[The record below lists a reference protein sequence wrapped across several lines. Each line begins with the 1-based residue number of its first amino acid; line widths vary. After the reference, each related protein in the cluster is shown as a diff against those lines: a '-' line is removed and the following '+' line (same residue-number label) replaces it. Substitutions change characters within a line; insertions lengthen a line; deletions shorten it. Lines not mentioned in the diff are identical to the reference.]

1 MFCDTSAINEMN
13 PGMAGFLVAKKRMV
27 ELNGGMQQGIVY
39 LLGAGPGDPGLIT
52 VRGRELLGMAEVLV
66 YDALSS
72 AEMLNWVPV
81 ACERI
86 FVGKRASRH
95 ALPQE
100 EINALLVRLGR
111 AGKKVVRLK
120 GGDPYVF
127 GRGGEEADAL
137 HEAGIPFEVVP
148 GVTSAIAGPA
158 YAGIPVTHRGYCTQ
172 FTVFTGH
179 EGENKEASSL
189 NLKGIAEAQGTKVML
204 MGMQKLADVCE
215 ALIGYGQEPSV
226 PAAAVQWATTGIQ
239 RTVTG
244 TVKTLPARVQKA
256 GVGAPAVVVIGDVV
270 KERESLNWFEK
281 LPLFGKRIVVTRTR
295 AQAGEL
301 SARLRRLGAEVLEM
315 PVIRIAPPSNRREFA
330 ESVVHAHTYD
340 WLVFSSPNGVERFFQ
355 AFFAVYRDIRS
366 IGGAR
371 IAAIGPGTE
380 AKRREYG
387 LAVDIMPK
395 KFVAE
400 GLVKAFRDAREEIG
414 TIEHSTFLWVRGEEA
429 RRVIYDGLNALG
441 AIVDECIAY
450 KTEAETEDVAGA
462 QAAFRECGA
471 DIVTF
476 TSSSTAENFFK
487 LGLPWPE
494 GCRAASIGPVTTATL
509 KELGH
514 TPSITAKTHDING
527 LVEAIVCFFT
537 GAVIAKAVVFSSGKL
552 AARKTAV
559 QNGSGVKT
567 L

>member
-1 MFCDTSAINEMN
+1 MFCDNLAINEMN

-52 VRGRELLGMAEVLV
+52 VRGRELVGMAEVLV

-72 AEMLNWVPV
+72 AEMLNWAPA

-179 EGENKEASSL
+179 EGENKKASSL
-189 NLKGIAEAQGTKVML
+189 DLRGIAEAQGTKIML
-204 MGMQKLADVCE
+204 MGMRKLADVCE

-256 GVGAPAVVVIGDVV
+256 GLGAPAVVVIGDVV

-301 SARLRRLGAEVLEM
+301 CARLRRLGAEVLEM
-315 PVIRIAPPSNRREFA
+315 PVIRIAPPSNRRELA

-380 AKRREYG
+380 AKLREYG
-387 LAVDIMPK
+387 LAVDVMPK

-450 KTEAETEDVAGA
+450 KTEAETEDVAGV

-514 TPSITAKTHDING
+514 APSITAKTHDING
-527 LVEAIVCFFT
+527 LVEAIV
-537 GAVIAKAVVFSSGKL
+537 KAAGK
-552 AARKTAV
+552 
-559 QNGSGVKT
+559 
-567 L
+567 

>member
-1 MFCDTSAINEMN
+1 MFCDNLAINEMN

-52 VRGRELLGMAEVLV
+52 VRGRELVGMAEVLV

-72 AEMLNWVPV
+72 AEMLNWAPA

-179 EGENKEASSL
+179 EGENKKASSL
-189 NLKGIAEAQGTKVML
+189 DLRGIAEAQGTKVML
-204 MGMQKLADVCE
+204 MGMRKLADVCE

-256 GVGAPAVVVIGDVV
+256 GLGAPAVVVIGDVV

-380 AKRREYG
+380 AKLREYG
-387 LAVDIMPK
+387 LAVDVMPK

-462 QAAFRECGA
+462 QAAFRERGA

-514 TPSITAKTHDING
+514 APSITAKTHDING
-527 LVEAIVCFFT
+527 LVEAIVKAAGKYGKRRGRRET
-537 GAVIAKAVVFSSGKL
+537 PGRADGKYKAGNAV
-552 AARKTAV
+552 
-559 QNGSGVKT
+559 
-567 L
+567 

>member
-1 MFCDTSAINEMN
+1 MFCDNSAINEMN
-13 PGMAGFLVAKKRMV
+13 PGMAGFLVAKKRRV

-52 VRGRELLGMAEVLV
+52 VRGRELVGMAEVLV

-72 AEMLNWVPV
+72 AEMLNWAPA

-179 EGENKEASSL
+179 EGENKKASSL
-189 NLKGIAEAQGTKVML
+189 DLRGIAEAQGTKVML
-204 MGMQKLADVCE
+204 MGMRKLADVCE

-244 TVKTLPARVQKA
+244 TVRTLPAKVQKA
-256 GVGAPAVVVIGDVV
+256 GLGAPAVVVIGDVV
-270 KERESLNWFEK
+270 KERDSLAWFEK

-380 AKRREYG
+380 AKLREYG
-387 LAVDIMPK
+387 LAVDVMPK

-462 QAAFRECGA
+462 QAAFRERGA

-514 TPSITAKTHDING
+514 APSITAKTHDING
-527 LVEAIVCFFT
+527 LVEAIV
-537 GAVIAKAVVFSSGKL
+537 KAAGK
-552 AARKTAV
+552 
-559 QNGSGVKT
+559 
-567 L
+567 

>member
-1 MFCDTSAINEMN
+1 MFCDNLAINEMN

-52 VRGRELLGMAEVLV
+52 VRGRELVGMAEVLV

-72 AEMLNWVPV
+72 AEMLNWAPA

-86 FVGKRASRH
+86 LWASGLPATPCRRRKSTPCWSGWAVPGKSGAPERGRPLRLRAR
-95 ALPQE
+95 
-100 EINALLVRLGR
+100 
-111 AGKKVVRLK
+111 
-120 GGDPYVF
+120 
-127 GRGGEEADAL
+127 GEEADAL

-179 EGENKEASSL
+179 EGENKKASSL
-189 NLKGIAEAQGTKVML
+189 DLRGIAEAQGTKVML
-204 MGMQKLADVCE
+204 MGMRKLADVCE

-256 GVGAPAVVVIGDVV
+256 GLGAPAVVVIGDVV

-355 AFFAVYRDIRS
+355 AFLPCTGTS
-366 IGGAR
+366 GALEE
-371 IAAIGPGTE
+371 PGLRPSGQG
-380 AKRREYG
+380 RR
-387 LAVDIMPK
+387 
-395 KFVAE
+395 
-400 GLVKAFRDAREEIG
+400 R
-414 TIEHSTFLWVRGEEA
+414 
-429 RRVIYDGLNALG
+429 
-441 AIVDECIAY
+441 
-450 KTEAETEDVAGA
+450 
-462 QAAFRECGA
+462 
-471 DIVTF
+471 
-476 TSSSTAENFFK
+476 
-487 LGLPWPE
+487 
-494 GCRAASIGPVTTATL
+494 
-509 KELGH
+509 
-514 TPSITAKTHDING
+514 
-527 LVEAIVCFFT
+527 
-537 GAVIAKAVVFSSGKL
+537 SSGNTGWPWMSCLKICGGGP
-552 AARKTAV
+552 R
-559 QNGSGVKT
+559 
-567 L
+567 

>member
-1 MFCDTSAINEMN
+1 MRKD
-13 PGMAGFLVAKKRMV
+13 
-27 ELNGGMQQGIVY
+27 
-39 LLGAGPGDPGLIT
+39 
-52 VRGRELLGMAEVLV
+52 
-66 YDALSS
+66 
-72 AEMLNWVPV
+72 
-81 ACERI
+81 

-179 EGENKEASSL
+179 EGENKKASSL

-355 AFFAVYRDIRS
+355 AFLPCTGTS
-366 IGGAR
+366 GALE
-371 IAAIGPGTE
+371 GPGLRLSGQG
-380 AKRREYG
+380 RR
-387 LAVDIMPK
+387 
-395 KFVAE
+395 
-400 GLVKAFRDAREEIG
+400 R
-414 TIEHSTFLWVRGEEA
+414 
-429 RRVIYDGLNALG
+429 
-441 AIVDECIAY
+441 
-450 KTEAETEDVAGA
+450 
-462 QAAFRECGA
+462 
-471 DIVTF
+471 
-476 TSSSTAENFFK
+476 
-487 LGLPWPE
+487 
-494 GCRAASIGPVTTATL
+494 
-509 KELGH
+509 
-514 TPSITAKTHDING
+514 
-527 LVEAIVCFFT
+527 
-537 GAVIAKAVVFSSGKL
+537 SSGNTGWPWISCLKSL
-552 AARKTAV
+552 WRRASLKR
-559 QNGSGVKT
+559 SGTHAKK
-567 L
+567 

>member
-1 MFCDTSAINEMN
+1 MFCDNLAINEMN

-52 VRGRELLGMAEVLV
+52 VRGRELVGMAEVLV

-72 AEMLNWVPV
+72 AEMLNWAPA

-179 EGENKEASSL
+179 EGENKKASSL
-189 NLKGIAEAQGTKVML
+189 DLRGIAEAQGTKIML
-204 MGMQKLADVCE
+204 MGMRKLADVCE

-256 GVGAPAVVVIGDVV
+256 GLGAPAVVVIGDVV

-380 AKRREYG
+380 AKLREYG
-387 LAVDIMPK
+387 LAVDVMPK

-450 KTEAETEDVAGA
+450 KTEAETEDVAGFPRMRSGHRDVHQFLHGGELF
-462 QAAFRECGA
+462 QAGA
-471 DIVTF
+471 SVAGGMQGRQHRPGNHGNPQGAGACPF
-476 TSSSTAENFFK
+476 NYSENTRYQRSGGSHRQGRRQIGK
-487 LGLPWPE
+487 TPG
-494 GCRAASIGPVTTATL
+494 RADGKYKAG
-509 KELGH
+509 
-514 TPSITAKTHDING
+514 N
-527 LVEAIVCFFT
+527 
-537 GAVIAKAVVFSSGKL
+537 AV
-552 AARKTAV
+552 
-559 QNGSGVKT
+559 
-567 L
+567 

>member
-1 MFCDTSAINEMN
+1 MFCDNLAINEMN

-52 VRGRELLGMAEVLV
+52 VRGRELVGMAEVLV

-72 AEMLNWVPV
+72 AEMLNWAPA

-179 EGENKEASSL
+179 EGENKKASSL
-189 NLKGIAEAQGTKVML
+189 DLRGIAEAQGTKVML
-204 MGMQKLADVCE
+204 MGMRKLADVCE

-256 GVGAPAVVVIGDVV
+256 GLGAPAVVVIGDVV

-380 AKRREYG
+380 AKLREYG
-387 LAVDIMPK
+387 LAVDVMPK

-441 AIVDECIAY
+441 
-450 KTEAETEDVAGA
+450 
-462 QAAFRECGA
+462 RHCGRMHR
-471 DIVTF
+471 
-476 TSSSTAENFFK
+476 
-487 LGLPWPE
+487 L
-494 GCRAASIGPVTTATL
+494 
-509 KELGH
+509 
-514 TPSITAKTHDING
+514 
-527 LVEAIVCFFT
+527 
-537 GAVIAKAVVFSSGKL
+537 
-552 AARKTAV
+552 
-559 QNGSGVKT
+559 QNGSGNGGCGGSPGGFPRTRSGHRDVHQFLHGGELFQAGASVAGGMQGRQHRSGNHGNPQGAGACPFNYSENTRYQRSGGSHRQGRRQIGKT
-567 L
+567 ARTA

>member
-1 MFCDTSAINEMN
+1 MFCDNSAINEMN

-179 EGENKEASSL
+179 EGENKKASSL

-380 AKRREYG
+380 AKLREYG
-387 LAVDIMPK
+387 LAVDVMPK

-462 QAAFRECGA
+462 RRLSANAER
-471 DIVTF
+471 
-476 TSSSTAENFFK
+476 TS
-487 LGLPWPE
+487 
-494 GCRAASIGPVTTATL
+494 
-509 KELGH
+509 
-514 TPSITAKTHDING
+514 
-527 LVEAIVCFFT
+527 
-537 GAVIAKAVVFSSGKL
+537 
-552 AARKTAV
+552 
-559 QNGSGVKT
+559 
-567 L
+567 

>member
-1 MFCDTSAINEMN
+1 MFCDNLAINEMN

-52 VRGRELLGMAEVLV
+52 VRGRELVGMAEVLV

-72 AEMLNWVPV
+72 AEMLNWAPA

-179 EGENKEASSL
+179 EGENKKASSL
-189 NLKGIAEAQGTKVML
+189 DLRGIAEAQGTKIML
-204 MGMQKLADVCE
+204 MGMRKLADVCE

-226 PAAAVQWATTGIQ
+226 SAAAVQWATTGIQ

-256 GVGAPAVVVIGDVV
+256 GLGAPAVVVIGDVV

-281 LPLFGKRIVVTRTR
+281 LPLFGRRIVVTRTR

-380 AKRREYG
+380 AKLREYG
-387 LAVDIMPK
+387 LAVDVMPK

-441 AIVDECIAY
+441 RYCGRVHRLQNRSGNGGCGGSPGGFPRMRSGHRDVHQFLHGGELFQAGAS
-450 KTEAETEDVAGA
+450 VAGGM
-462 QAAFRECGA
+462 QGRQHRPGNHGNPQGA
-471 DIVTF
+471 GACPF
-476 TSSSTAENFFK
+476 NYSENTRYQRS
-487 LGLPWPE
+487 G
-494 GCRAASIGPVTTATL
+494 GSHRQGRRQIG
-509 KELGH
+509 
-514 TPSITAKTHDING
+514 
-527 LVEAIVCFFT
+527 
-537 GAVIAKAVVFSSGKL
+537 
-552 AARKTAV
+552 KTAR
-559 QNGSGVKT
+559 T
-567 L
+567 A